1 MHFYSYRDPSSVSTV
16 SIFDEAGDWLRKN
29 EFSPSDVDEAKLAVF
44 RDIDVPIAPSEQGMR
59 LFLDGIDDD
68 LFARHRVDILKVSRE
83 DLLDVGQKYV
93 GAEGAKVI
101 IGADGKET
109 DGWQKVFSEWVVF
122 LYA

>member
-1 MHFYSYRDPSSVSTV
+1 MHFYSYRDPNSVSTV

-59 LFLDGIDDD
+59 LFLNGIDDD

-109 DGWQKVFSEWVVF
+109 DGWQKVFSE
-122 LYA
+122 

>member
-109 DGWQKVFSEWVVF
+109 DGWQKVFSE
-122 LYA
+122 